1 VRVDRLVAEG
11 RVEATWLPYELH
23 PEVPREGSP
32 RPARLTGQRGH
43 LDEMAAEVGLVMKRR
58 DRRINT
64 RLALSTAEFAR
75 ERGKYEEV
83 RVALMKAHWEAT
95 ADLDRVQ
102 DLQRIAAGAGLDPAD
117 LQRGLDEG
125 RYDAL
130 LDRHREEAMSMGI
143 NAIPAH
149 IVGQRYLLL
158 GAQPYEAFIEVLDKL
173 HAGESTVDGDGTT

>member
-11 RVEATWLPYELH
+11 RVEAKWLPFELH
-23 PEVPREGSP
+23 PEVPREGIP
-32 RPARLTGQRGH
+32 RPARLMGERGH

-58 DRRINT
+58 DRSINT

-75 ERGKYEEV
+75 ERGKYDDV

-95 ADLDRVQ
+95 ADLDRVE

-117 LQRGLDEG
+117 LQRGLDQG
-125 RYDAL
+125 RYEAL
-130 LDRHREEAMSMGI
+130 LDRYREEAMSMGI

-158 GAQPYEAFIEVLDKL
+158 GAQPYEAFIEVLDRL
-173 HAGESTVDGDGTT
+173 HADESTADGDGTS

>member
-11 RVEATWLPYELH
+11 RVEAKWLPFELH
-23 PEVPREGSP
+23 PEVPREGIP
-32 RPARLTGQRGH
+32 RPARPTGDRGH

-58 DRRINT
+58 DRSINT

-75 ERGKYEEV
+75 ERGKYDEV

-95 ADLDRVQ
+95 ADLDRVE

-125 RYDAL
+125 RYEAL
-130 LDRHREEAMSMGI
+130 LDRYREEAMSMGI

-149 IVGQRYLLL
+149 VLGQRYLLL
-158 GAQPYEAFIEVLDKL
+158 GAQPYEAFIDVLDKL
-173 HAGESTVDGDGTT
+173 QGDERGAGTT